1 MKANFKGPVS
11 KVLCDLV
18 PGPTLFAHPS
28 PTSFY
33 PLVSLGIC
41 VYVCACVRTCMHACL
56 YVCLVMSDSL
66 QLHGLWPTRLL
77 CPRNCP
83 GKKYWRGLPFPTPG
97 DLLDSGNKP
106 ISLVS
111 PGLAGRWILYQH
123 TTWEVH
129 FELLESESENRSV
142 MSDSHQTLLIKTY
155 LAVSR
160 V

>member
-18 PGPTLFAHPS
+18 PGPTLFSHPS

-41 VYVCACVRTCMHACL
+41 VCVCVCVRPCTHACV

-77 CPRNCP
+77 CPRNFP

-97 DLLDSGNKP
+97 DLLDSGNERTH
-106 ISLVS
+106 ISCVS
-111 PGLAGRWILYQH
+111 WIGRQVDPLPAHHLGSPLWAPWKWKWKSL
-123 TTWEVH
+123 
-129 FELLESESENRSV
+129 
-142 MSDSHQTLLIKTY
+142 SHVWL
-155 LAVSR
+155 SS
-160 V
+160 